1 MVNPAPVRVARK
13 STMNSPL
20 VKAANKIVTSPT
32 FAKARSI
39 DFDKKNEY
47 DKFIKFIES
56 SNKELLKIK
65 LPSKD
70 EVMKAGGLGEGA
82 DKGGGPS
89 PLLTTLLGGGLGAIL
104 TKLFQKFKP
113 FRKLRKFLFPKRFR
127 ARLRKLRMDLL
138 RPFRKFKNFILELPG
153 KIKAKLTQYAD
164 EAVQI
169 LRKYTDDAVLA
180 LKNLPKAK
188 WIQNLIAKSQGLYDN
203 ALKMSDDAFRIGKEF
218 ITNSKTAKVAKSI
231 AQKSSG
237 KLGSMTLGEFTVI
250 GGIIADVS
258 MGIYRL
264 KEGDNTGAALSFLS
278 AIPLIGLP
286 VAAVDIARDF
296 NAFDDDST
304 FLGKLDFLD
313 WLKTNKDNP
322 NYIDKRTDEQ
332 KEIDEDLD
340 AYLKKEY
347 EKDIKQQLKDIEGRK
362 GKSFKGTRLR
372 LGRELEGL
380 DELTSTQLRTK
391 TKYLVEDDLKLFR
404 KDASSHEDIKKF
416 LDNIEKSE
424 SISTE
429 SFFSENITTLIDNS
443 QIFLLPDSNTS
454 KSMFTGSSSVP
465 PINITNTMID
475 FDYSKANSGFTDELL
490 FLKLDK

>member
-70 EVMKAGGLGEGA
+70 EVMKAGGLGGGA
-82 DKGGGPS
+82 DEGGGPS

-104 TKLFQKFKP
+104 TKLLQKFKP
-113 FRKLRKFLFPKRFR
+113 FRKLRRFLFPKRFR

-138 RPFRKFKNFILELPG
+138 RPFRKFKKFILELPG
-153 KIKAKLTQYAD
+153 KIRAKLAKYAD
-164 EAVQI
+164 DAVNI

-180 LKNLPKAK
+180 IKNLKNAK
-188 WIQNLIAKSQGLYDN
+188 WIKQLVSKGKSLI
-203 ALKMSDDAFRIGKEF
+203 DDGVKIGKEF
-218 ITNSKTAKVAKSI
+218 LTNSKVIKGAKSI
-231 AQKSSG
+231 TKKVGPKLSSS
-237 KLGSMTLGEFTVI
+237 LLGEITIV
-250 GGIIADVS
+250 GGIVADVS
-258 MGIYRL
+258 AGFYRL
-264 KEGDNTGAALSFLS
+264 SKGDKTGAALSFLS
-278 AIPLIGLP
+278 AIPVLGL
-286 VAAVDIARDF
+286 AATAVDIARDT
-296 NAFDDDST
+296 NMLENTS
-304 FLGKLDFLD
+304 LRL
-313 WLKTNKDNP
+313 NKDNP
-322 NYIDKRTDEQ
+322 NYVDKRT
-332 KEIDEDLD
+332 KEEKQTDEDFD
-340 AYLKKEY
+340 EYLREEY
-347 EKDIKQQLKDIEGRK
+347 INDIKQKLENLEGVK
-362 GKSFKGTRLR
+362 GKDATRKRMNLT
-372 LGRELEGL
+372 RELR
-380 DELTSTQLRTK
+380 DFQKKDLTSTQLRTV
-391 TKYLVEDDLKLFR
+391 TKDLVDFELFGP
-404 KDASSHEDIKKF
+404 DAASHNDIQKF
-416 LDNIEKSE
+416 LDNVENE
-424 SISTE
+424 ETLSTE

-443 QIFLLPDSNTS
+443 QTFLLPVNNGSG
-454 KSMFTGSSSVP
+454 SMFTGNTSSP

>member
-47 DKFIKFIES
+47 EKFIKFIES
-56 SNKELLKIK
+56 SNQELLRIK
-65 LPSKD
+65 LPRKD
-70 EVMKAGGLGEGA
+70 EVAEAGSGAGG
-82 DKGGGPS
+82 KGGGGFIGG
-89 PLLTTLLGGGLGAIL
+89 LLSGLLGSAIL
-104 TKLFQKFKP
+104 GITRSLMKRFKP
-113 FRKLRKFLFPKRFR
+113 FRKLRRFFIPRRFR
-127 ARLRKLRMDLL
+127 ARLRKLRMDIL

-153 KIKAKLTQYAD
+153 KIKAKLAKYAD

-169 LRKYTDDAVLA
+169 LRKYADDAVLA

-203 ALKMSDDAFRIGKEF
+203 ALKMSDDAFKIGKEF

-250 GGIIADVS
+250 GGIVADVS
-258 MGIYRL
+258 AGFYRL
-264 KEGDNTGAALSFLS
+264 SKGDNTGAALSFLS
-278 AIPLIGLP
+278 AIPIIGLP

-347 EKDIKQQLKDIEGRK
+347 EKDIKQQLKNLK
-362 GKSFKGTRLR
+362 GVGGTQAKGTRNR
-372 LGRELEGL
+372 LNRELEGL

-391 TKYLVEDDLKLFR
+391 TKYVVEDDLKLFR

-416 LDNIEKSE
+416 LDNVEKSE
-424 SISTE
+424 SVSTE
-429 SFFSENITTLIDNS
+429 SLLSENVTTLIDNS
-443 QIFLLPDSNTS
+443 QTFLLPVSNGS
-454 KSMFTGSSSVP
+454 GSMFTNGSAPNFS
-465 PINITNTMID
+465 ITTNVVD
-475 FDYSKANSGFTDELL
+475 FDYSKMNSSFTDELL

>member
-70 EVMKAGGLGEGA
+70 EVMRAGGLGGDA
-82 DKGGGPS
+82 DDSKGS
-89 PLLTTLLGGGLGAIL
+89 PLLKSLLGTLLGGGLL
-104 TKLFQKFKP
+104 
-113 FRKLRKFLFPKRFR
+113 KFLKNMKPLRSLRRFLIPRRFR
-127 ARLRKLRMDLL
+127 ARLRKLRMDIL
-138 RPFRKFKNFILELPG
+138 RPFRNIKNFLLELPG
-153 KIKAKLTQYAD
+153 KIRAKLTQYAD

-203 ALKMSDDAFRIGKEF
+203 ALKMSDDAFKIGKEF
-218 ITNSKTAKVAKSI
+218 VTNNKTVKLATKVA
-231 AQKSSG
+231 QRSSG

-250 GGIIADVS
+250 GGVIADIS

-264 KEGDNTGAALSFLS
+264 KKGDKTGAALSFLS
-278 AIPLIGLP
+278 AVPFIGFP
-286 VAAVDIARDF
+286 VAAVDIARDL

-340 AYLKKEY
+340 AYLREEY
-347 EKDIKQQLKDIEGRK
+347 EKDIKQQLKDIEGRR
-362 GKSFKGTRLR
+362 GKSFKGTRNR
-372 LGRELEGL
+372 LEGELALL
-380 DELTSTQLRTK
+380 DGLTSTQLRTK

-404 KDASSHEDIKKF
+404 KDASSHEDIQKF
-416 LDNIEKSE
+416 LENVENEKTL
-424 SISTE
+424 STE

-443 QIFLLPDSNTS
+443 QTFLLPVNNGS

-465 PINITNTMID
+465 SVNITNTMID